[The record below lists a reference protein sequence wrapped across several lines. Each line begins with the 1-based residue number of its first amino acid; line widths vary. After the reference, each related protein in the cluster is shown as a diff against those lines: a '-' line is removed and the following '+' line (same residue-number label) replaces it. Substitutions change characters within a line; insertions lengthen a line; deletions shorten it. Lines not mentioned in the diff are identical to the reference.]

1 MFRLLAKIYK
11 EYTFKCQN
19 NINFHLVHKLHVGK
33 RLCGKANSTQLSR
46 HIWNLK
52 DNNTKFSLKWNILKI
67 CKSYSNLTN
76 RCNLCNYE
84 KYIYNFIT
92 TGIIFPQQTK
102 RTFHHV

>member
-52 DNNTKFSLKWNILKI
+52 DNNTKQLKMEYFKNLQIILKP
-67 CKSYSNLTN
+67 N
-76 RCNLCNYE
+76 
-84 KYIYNFIT
+84 
-92 TGIIFPQQTK
+92 QQM
-102 RTFHHV
+102 